1 MVRIEARRS
10 NFNEFDL
17 SVLVSR
23 MGSWYQVHPPSSPNI
38 PYYDCAADAAG
49 HEKIVKFVQQ
59 HHRDGRNVREAIG
72 LVQIYLRVGFHS
84 GDLFWCNHQL
94 PQRVVI
100 ICHHRHIV
108 RKCRLEVCESL
119 QQLLQHRIPHFN
131 DLDAMARL
139 KKSLRPSQFGNQPCL
154 YPSSRFWHL
163 CLAGRCWRCPSC
175 DLE

>member
-17 SVLVSR
+17 SVLVPR
-23 MGSWYQVHPPSSPNI
+23 MGARYQVHSSSSPNI
-38 PYYDCAADAAG
+38 PCYYCAADAAG
-49 HEKIVKFVQQ
+49 HEKIVKFVEQ

-72 LVQIYLRVGFHS
+72 LVQIYLRVGLHS
-84 GDLFWCNHQL
+84 GDLFGCDDQL
-94 PQRVVI
+94 PQRIVI
-100 ICHHRHIV
+100 MCHHRHV
-108 RKCRLEVCESL
+108 GRERRLEVCESL

-139 KKSLRPSQFGNQPCL
+139 KRSLWPSQLGNKPCP

-163 CLAGRCWRCPSC
+163 RLAGRR
-175 DLE
+175 